1 MGKNE
6 KIIIIDDSAP
16 VRKSLRSFLAS
27 QGHQIV
33 GEAASVDEAC
43 NLVDQGGFRVAIV
56 DRSFPATQGST
67 TTDRGA
73 GDTVADWIR
82 RRNEAKGEATKII
95 SYSMETAAF
104 GDFHVDKAAS
114 PSVLATIIKK
124 L

>member
-6 KIIIIDDSAP
+6 KIIIIDDSDS
-16 VRKSLRSFLAS
+16 VRRSLRSFLTS
-27 QGHQIV
+27 QGHRIV

-56 DRSFPATQGST
+56 DRSFPAIRGSI

-73 GDTVADWIR
+73 GAIVANRIR
-82 RRNEAKGEATKII
+82 RRNQAEGETTTII
-95 SYSMETAAF
+95 SYSMEHAAF

-114 PSVLATIIKK
+114 PLDLDTIIKK